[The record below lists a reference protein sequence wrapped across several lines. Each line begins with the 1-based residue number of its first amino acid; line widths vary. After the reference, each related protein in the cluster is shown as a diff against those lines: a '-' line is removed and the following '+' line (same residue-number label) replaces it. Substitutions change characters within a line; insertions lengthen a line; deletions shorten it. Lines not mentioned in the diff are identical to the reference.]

1 MQNAIG
7 ISSEKATAVLG
18 DGLPEIGARL
28 DRLASSK
35 VVWRLMILLAFGG
48 FFDAYMISSGSN
60 IAPGLFRSHLLT
72 ATTATFFSLKGY
84 AGFTAATF
92 IGLLVA
98 CTGFAVIADRFG
110 RRTIF
115 TVGLLWFSA
124 CGVMMAFQNSAT
136 GLIFWRFMLAIGTGI
151 EVITID
157 AYLSEL
163 VPKRSRGK
171 AFAVSNSIHSCGQ
184 PLAALAAFSLVP
196 YHLLGVDGWRWVV
209 ILGAAGAVA
218 VWPLRMF
225 IPESPRWLAAH
236 GKLAAADRIV
246 TNLETRVEREIG
258 HPLPA
263 PDPVLH
269 RPPHKVGRYRQIFGP
284 EYLPRT
290 LMLSLFHLLQAFG
303 LFGFINWMPTFLVKQ
318 GLSITESLGYTF
330 GMALVAPFG
339 GILCMSF
346 ADKFERKW
354 QIVGAALGIAAAGL
368 VFASSR
374 NPLIIVPAGGFEL
387 LSAAVL
393 SFNFHAYQSEL
404 FPTRI
409 RVQAIGF
416 VYSWSR
422 ISAAFNGFVVAWV
435 LGKYGAPAVFVLF
448 TLSMLLVA
456 LAIATLGPPTRQ
468 RSLETLSP

>member
-1 MQNAIG
+1 MDNAVGVSPDKVAAIP
-7 ISSEKATAVLG
+7 G

-35 VVWRLMILLAFGG
+35 VVWKLMVLLALGG
-48 FFDAYMISSGSN
+48 LFDAYMISSGAN
-60 IAPGLFRSHLLT
+60 IAPGLNKAKLLT
-72 ATTATFFSLKGY
+72 ATTSTFFSLKGY
-84 AGFTAATF
+84 AAFTMATF
-92 IGLLVA
+92 AGLLVA
-98 CTGFAVIADRFG
+98 CSGFAIIADKFG

-124 CGVMMAFQNSAT
+124 CGVMMAFQTT
-136 GLIFWRFMLAIGTGI
+136 GMAIIFWRFMLAIGTGI

-163 VPKRSRGK
+163 VPRKARGR

-184 PLAALAAFSLVP
+184 PLAALAGLSLVP

-209 ILGAAGAVA
+209 VLGASAAVA
-218 VWPLRMF
+218 VWPLRRL

-236 GKLAAADRIV
+236 GKLAEADRIV
-246 TNLETRVEREIG
+246 TDLEMRVEKEIG
-258 HPLPA
+258 HKLPA
-263 PDPVLH
+263 PEPVVH
-269 RPPHKVGRYRQIFGP
+269 RPPHKEGRYSQIFG
-284 EYLPRT
+284 EQYLPRT

-303 LFGFINWMPTFLVKQ
+303 LYGYINWMPTFLVKQ
-318 GLSITESLGYTF
+318 GVSIPDSLTYTF

-354 QIVGAALGIAAAGL
+354 QIVCSALAIAAAGV
-368 VFASSR
+368 VFAFSR
-374 NPLIIVPAGGFEL
+374 NPMFIVPAGGFEL

-422 ISAAFNGFVVAWV
+422 VSAAFNGFVVAWI
-435 LGKYGAPAVFVLF
+435 LGQYGAPAVFGLF
-448 TLSMLLVA
+448 TVSMLLVA
-456 LAIATLGPPTRQ
+456 VAIAVLGPATRQ
-468 RSLETLSP
+468 QSLETLSP